1 MSDRALSLALGP
13 WGNCKANDTLTADE
27 RAFAFDN
34 RHHVLMPRMTTN
46 AMSRRHLLTLIGRN
60 LGAAAMMQGMGT
72 LGFAATSTYAGPIRL
87 EGAPKGTRILVLGAG
102 MAGLVA
108 ALELRNAGYHVQ
120 VLEYNNRAGGRA
132 WTVRGGDRYTELGG
146 ATQYCDFADGLYL
159 NPGPW
164 RIPYHHQ
171 GVLDYAKRLKVP
183 LEPFIQVNYNAYL
196 HSTEAFGGKPQRFRE
211 VQTDY
216 QGYIAELL
224 SKAIRKDALDDELSV
239 DDAHLLL
246 ESLRQWGALGRDG
259 RYQAGGRSSARRGF
273 ATAHGGGLMPAAVPS
288 DLLPRD
294 PLLASRLWQ
303 WLSSGNEQDFQSTI
317 FQPVGGMDR
326 IAHALYSQVASD
338 VVFNARVTA
347 ISQDE
352 QGVTVRYTDTTS
364 GTERNAHADW
374 LVCTIPLSILS
385 QIDMAVGP
393 AMRAA
398 IDAVPYE
405 TSVKVGLQFG
415 RRFWEEDEQIYG
427 GITQTD
433 LPISTIGYPASG
445 YGSTGPAVLLGA
457 YMWGPA
463 SYEMGAL
470 PPAERIAVALS
481 QGSQIHPQYASEY
494 QNGFAM
500 SWSRSPFTNGCF
512 AAWTDALRKAHY
524 ANLCQIDG
532 RIVLAGEHASHIPAW
547 QEGAVLSSLD
557 AITRLH
563 RRIVNG

>member
-1 MSDRALSLALGP
+1 MS
-13 WGNCKANDTLTADE
+13 
-27 RAFAFDN
+27 
-34 RHHVLMPRMTTN
+34 RMTTN
-46 AMSRRHLLTLIGRN
+46 AMSRRHLLTLIGKN

-72 LGFAATSTYAGPIRL
+72 LGFAAASTYDGPIRL
-87 EGAPKGTRILVLGAG
+87 DGAPKGTRILVLGAG

-108 ALELRNAGYHVQ
+108 AFELRNAGYDVQ

-146 ATQYCDFADGLYL
+146 ATQNCEFADGLYL

-183 LEPFIQVNYNAYL
+183 LEPFIQVNYNAYM
-196 HSTEAFGGKPQRFRE
+196 HSTEAFDGKPQRFRA

-224 SKAIRKDALDDELSV
+224 SKAVRKNALDDALSA

-259 RYQAGGRSSARRGF
+259 SYHAGQRSSERRGF
-273 ATAHGGGLMPAAVPS
+273 ATADGGGLMPNAVPS
-288 DLLPRD
+288 NLLPRD
-294 PLLASRLWQ
+294 PLLASRLWH
-303 WLSSGNEQDFQSTI
+303 WLSSGNEQDFQSSI

-326 IAHALYSQVASD
+326 IAHAIYSQVASA
-338 VVFNARVTA
+338 VTFNARVTA
-347 ISQDE
+347 IVQNE
-352 QGVTVRYTDTTS
+352 QGVTVRYTDTTTR
-364 GTERNAHADW
+364 TERKAHADW

-385 QIDMAVGP
+385 QIDIAVGP

-405 TSVKVGLQFG
+405 TSVKIGLQFG

-427 GITQTD
+427 GITYTN
-433 LPISTIGYPASG
+433 LPISTIGYPATG

-481 QGSQIHPQYASEY
+481 QGSQIHPQYAREY

-512 AAWTDALRKAHY
+512 AAWTDALREAHY

-532 RIVLAGEHASHIPAW
+532 RIVLAGEHASYIPAW

>member
-1 MSDRALSLALGP
+1 M
-13 WGNCKANDTLTADE
+13 TA
-27 RAFAFDN
+27 
-34 RHHVLMPRMTTN
+34 N
-46 AMSRRHLLTLIGRN
+46 AMSRRHLLTLIGKN

-72 LGFAATSTYAGPIRL
+72 LGFAAPSTYAGPVRL

-108 ALELRNAGYHVQ
+108 AFELKSAGYQVQ
-120 VLEYNNRAGGRA
+120 VLEYNNRAGGRS

-146 ATQYCDFADGLYL
+146 ATQYCDFANGLYL

-196 HSTEAFGGKPQRFRE
+196 HSTEAFGGKPQRFRA

-224 SKAIRKDALDDELSV
+224 SKAIRKDALDDALSV
-239 DDAHLLL
+239 EDAHRLL
-246 ESLRQWGALGRDG
+246 ESLRRWGALDRDG
-259 RYQAGGRSSARRGF
+259 AYQAGRRSSDRRGY
-273 ATAHGGGLMPAAVPS
+273 AIAHGGGLMPAAVPS
-288 DLLPRD
+288 DLIPRD
-294 PLLASRLWQ
+294 PLLASSLWQ
-303 WLSSGNEQDFQSTI
+303 WLSTGNQQDYQSSI

-326 IAHALYSQVASD
+326 IAHALHAQVASA

-347 ISQDE
+347 IMQDAR
-352 QGVTVRYTDTTS
+352 GVTVRYTDTTTR
-364 GTERNAHADW
+364 TERSAHADW

-385 QIDMAVGP
+385 QIDIAVGP
-393 AMRAA
+393 SMRAA

-405 TSVKVGLQFG
+405 TSVKIGLQFG

-427 GITQTD
+427 GITHTD
-433 LPISTIGYPASG
+433 LPISTIGYPATG

-463 SYEMGAL
+463 SYEIGAL
-470 PPAERIAVALS
+470 SPRERIAVALS
-481 QGSQIHPQYASEY
+481 QGSQIHPQYAREY

-500 SWSRSPFTNGCF
+500 NWSRSPFTNGCF
-512 AAWTDALRKAHY
+512 AAWTDELRKAHY

-557 AITRLH
+557 AISRLH

>member
-1 MSDRALSLALGP
+1 MS
-13 WGNCKANDTLTADE
+13 
-27 RAFAFDN
+27 
-34 RHHVLMPRMTTN
+34 RMTATG
-46 AMSRRHLLTLIGRN
+46 MSRRHLLTLIGKN

-72 LGFAATSTYAGPIRL
+72 LGFAASSTYAGPVKL
-87 EGAPKGTRILVLGAG
+87 DGAPKGTRILVLGAG

-108 ALELRNAGYHVQ
+108 AFELKHAGYEVQ

-146 ATQYCDFADGLYL
+146 ATQYCEFADGLYL

-164 RIPYHHQ
+164 RIPYHHN
-171 GVLDYAKRLKVP
+171 GVLDYAKRLAVP

-196 HSTEAFGGKPQRFRE
+196 HSTAAFDGKPQRFRA

-216 QGYIAELL
+216 QGYVAELL
-224 SKAIRKDALDDELSV
+224 TKAIRKDALDDAVST

-246 ESLRQWGALGRDG
+246 ESLRQWGALDRNGA
-259 RYQAGGRSSARRGF
+259 YQAGRRSSERRGY
-273 ATAHGGGLMPAAVPS
+273 AVARGGGLMPSAVPS

-303 WLSSGNEQDFQSTI
+303 WLASGNEQDYQSSI

-326 IAHALYSQVASD
+326 IANALYSQVAGN
-338 VVFNARVTA
+338 VMFHARVTA
-347 ISQDE
+347 IQQDE
-352 QGVTVRYTDTTS
+352 HGVTVRYTDTATQA
-364 GTERNAHADW
+364 ERTAHADW

-385 QIDMAVGP
+385 QIDMTIGP
-393 AMRAA
+393 DMRAA

-405 TSVKVGLQFG
+405 TSVKIGLQFG
-415 RRFWEEDEQIYG
+415 RRFWEEDEQIFG
-427 GITQTD
+427 GITHTD
-433 LPISTIGYPASG
+433 LPISTIGYPATG
-445 YGSTGPAVLLGA
+445 YGSPGPAVLLGA

-470 PPAERIAVALS
+470 PPDERIAVALS
-481 QGSQIHPQYASEY
+481 QGSQIHPQYAREY

-500 SWSRSPFTNGCF
+500 SWSRSPFTHGCF

>member
-1 MSDRALSLALGP
+1 MS
-13 WGNCKANDTLTADE
+13 
-27 RAFAFDN
+27 
-34 RHHVLMPRMTTN
+34 RMTTS
-46 AMSRRHLLTLIGRN
+46 AMSRRHLLTLIGKN

-72 LGFAATSTYAGPIRL
+72 LGFAAASTYAGPIRL
-87 EGAPKGTRILVLGAG
+87 DGAPKGTRILVLGAG

-108 ALELRNAGYHVQ
+108 AFELRNAGYHVQ
-120 VLEYNNRAGGRA
+120 VLEYNDRAGGRA

-196 HSTEAFGGKPQRFRE
+196 HSTEAFGGKPQRFRA

-224 SKAIRKDALDDELSV
+224 SKAIRKDALDDALSV
-239 DDAHLLL
+239 EDAHLLL
-246 ESLRQWGALGRDG
+246 ESLRQWGALDRDG
-259 RYQAGGRSSARRGF
+259 RYQAGRRSSERRGF
-273 ATAHGGGLMPAAVPS
+273 ATAHGGGLMPKAVPS
-288 DLLPRD
+288 TLLPRD
-294 PLLASRLWQ
+294 PLLASSLWQ

-326 IAHALYSQVASD
+326 IAHALHSQVANA

-347 ISQDE
+347 ILQDE
-352 QGVTVRYTDTTS
+352 RGVTVRYTDTTTR
-364 GTERNAHADW
+364 TERNAHADW

-427 GITQTD
+427 GITHTD
-433 LPISTIGYPASG
+433 LPISAIGYPATG

-481 QGSQIHPQYASEY
+481 QGSQIHPQYAREY

-512 AAWTDALRKAHY
+512 AAWTEALRKAHY

-532 RIVLAGEHASHIPAW
+532 RIILAGEHASHIPAW

>member
-1 MSDRALSLALGP
+1 MS
-13 WGNCKANDTLTADE
+13 KTT
-27 RAFAFDN
+27 
-34 RHHVLMPRMTTN
+34 PR

-60 LGAAAMMQGMGT
+60 LGAAAMMQGMGA
-72 LGFAATSTYAGPIRL
+72 LGLAATSTYAGPLRL
-87 EGAPKGTRILVLGAG
+87 EGAPRGTRILVLGAG

-108 ALELRNAGYHVQ
+108 AYELRNAGYRVQ
-120 VLEYNNRAGGRA
+120 VLEYNDRAGGRA

-146 ATQYCDFADGLYL
+146 AAQSCEFADGLYL

-171 GVLDYAKRLKVP
+171 GVLDYAKRLNVP

-196 HSTEAFGGKPQRFRE
+196 HSSEAFDGKPQRFRT
-211 VQTDY
+211 VQSDY
-216 QGYIAELL
+216 QGYVAELL
-224 SKAIRKDALDDELSV
+224 SKAVHEHTLDDALSAE
-239 DDAHLLL
+239 DAHLLL
-246 ESLRQWGALGRDG
+246 DSLRQWGALGRDG
-259 RYQAGGRSSARRGF
+259 RYQAGLRSSARRGF
-273 ATAHGGGLMPAAVPS
+273 AVAQGGGLMPAAVPS
-288 DLLPRD
+288 NLLPRD
-294 PLLASRLWQ
+294 ALLASRLWQ
-303 WLSSGNEQDFQSTI
+303 WLSSGNEQDFQSTL

-326 IAHALYSQVASD
+326 IAHALYSQVANA
-338 VVFNARVTA
+338 VVLNAKVTA
-347 ISQDE
+347 ILQDE
-352 QGVTVRYTDTTS
+352 QRVSVRYTDTATQS
-364 GTERNAHADW
+364 ERTAHADW

-385 QIDMAVGP
+385 QIDVQVG
-393 AMRAA
+393 ASMRAA
-398 IDAVPYE
+398 ISAVPYE

-427 GITQTD
+427 GITHTD
-433 LPISTIGYPASG
+433 LPISTIGYPSTG

-470 PPAERIAVALS
+470 PPAERIAEALS
-481 QGSQIHPQYASEY
+481 QGSQIHPQYAREY

-512 AAWTDALRKAHY
+512 AAWTDALRKEHY

-532 RIVLAGEHASHIPAW
+532 RVVLAGEHASHIPAW

-563 RRIVNG
+563 RRIVND